1 MQQIAFAIGHFL
13 EATFKILAWMGWVP
27 VTVISLLMGFGL
39 VYWLSW
45 QGKYNRRAKEQGTLI

>member
-13 EATFKILAWMGWVP
+13 EATFKFLAWMGWMP

-39 VYWLSW
+39 VYWLYW
-45 QGKYNRRAKEQGTLI
+45 QGKYNRRAKEEGSLI